1 MSEEA
6 AGNVEVYNQ
15 QDPDYEDI
23 ILRRS
28 DPDDFE
34 QIINLVEFDD
44 IYNRFYSFPK
54 ILKLIETSYLSITVL
69 NQDGNII
76 AFATF
81 EDYPQVSCSFYL
93 SVLLLNS
100 IQILTYK
107 IIGYE
112 RHT

>member
-1 MSEEA
+1 MSSEA
-6 AGNVEVYNQ
+6 GASNVEVYNK
-15 QDPDYEDI
+15 DEVDYEDV

-54 ILKLIETSYLSITVL
+54 ILKLVETSYLSITVL
-69 NQDGNII
+69 NQEGNII

-81 EDYPQVSCSFYL
+81 EDYPQVSS
-93 SVLLLNS
+93 
-100 IQILTYK
+100 
-107 IIGYE
+107 
-112 RHT
+112 

>member
-1 MSEEA
+1 MSEA
-6 AGNVEVYNQ
+6 TGGNIELYNQ
-15 QDPDYEDI
+15 QEYDFEDI

-44 IYNRFYSFPK
+44 IYNRFYSYPK

-69 NQDGNII
+69 NQEGNII

-81 EDYPQVSCSFYL
+81 EDFPQVS
-93 SVLLLNS
+93 
-100 IQILTYK
+100 
-107 IIGYE
+107 
-112 RHT
+112 

>member
-1 MSEEA
+1 MSSE
-6 AGNVEVYNQ
+6 GKGSNVEVY
-15 QDPDYEDI
+15 DKEEADYEDV

-34 QIINLVEFDD
+34 HIINLVEFDD

-69 NQDGNII
+69 NQDGSVI

-81 EDYPQVSCSFYL
+81 EDYPQVFREFRINNAEY
-93 SVLLLNS
+93 
-100 IQILTYK
+100 
-107 IIGYE
+107 
-112 RHT
+112 RA

>member
-1 MSEEA
+1 MSEEN
-6 AGNVEVYNQ
+6 AGGVEVYEHQ
-15 QDPDYEDI
+15 EADFEDV

-54 ILKLIETSYLSITVL
+54 ILKLIETAYLSITVL

-81 EDYPQVSCSFYL
+81 EDYPQVSILATF
-93 SVLLLNS
+93 LNFHS
-100 IQILTYK
+100 LKY
-107 IIGYE
+107 
-112 RHT
+112 

>member
-1 MSEEA
+1 MSSE
-6 AGNVEVYNQ
+6 GKGSNVEVYNKEEA
-15 QDPDYEDI
+15 DYEDV

-34 QIINLVEFDD
+34 HIINLVEFDD

-69 NQDGNII
+69 NQDGSVI

-81 EDYPQVSCSFYL
+81 EDYPQVFL
-93 SVLLLNS
+93 P
-100 IQILTYK
+100 IQ
-107 IIGYE
+107 
-112 RHT
+112 H

>member
-1 MSEEA
+1 MSEAA

-15 QDPDYEDI
+15 QQEDYEDV
-23 ILRRS
+23 ILRRA

-54 ILKLIETSYLSITVL
+54 ILKLIETAYLSITVL

-76 AFATF
+76 GFATF
-81 EDYPQVSCSFYL
+81 EDYPQVTKLPSKFELSHNEYL
-93 SVLLLNS
+93 S
-100 IQILTYK
+100 K
-107 IIGYE
+107 
-112 RHT
+112 

>member
-6 AGNVEVYNQ
+6 TGNVEVYNQ
-15 QDPDYEDI
+15 QEIDYEDV

-54 ILKLIETSYLSITVL
+54 ILKLVETAYLSITVL
-69 NQDGNII
+69 NQEGNII

-81 EDYPQVSCSFYL
+81 EDFPQVSIHS
-93 SVLLLNS
+93 LLCYFCLIS
-100 IQILTYK
+100 HQLIYV
-107 IIGYE
+107 YRE
-112 RHT
+112 

>member
-1 MSEEA
+1 MSESA
-6 AGNVEVYNQ
+6 TGNVEVYEQPEN
-15 QDPDYEDI
+15 DHEDVV
-23 ILRRS
+23 LRRS

-69 NQDGNII
+69 NQEGNII

-81 EDYPQVSCSFYL
+81 EDYPQVS
-93 SVLLLNS
+93 
-100 IQILTYK
+100 IT
-107 IIGYE
+107 
-112 RHT
+112 T